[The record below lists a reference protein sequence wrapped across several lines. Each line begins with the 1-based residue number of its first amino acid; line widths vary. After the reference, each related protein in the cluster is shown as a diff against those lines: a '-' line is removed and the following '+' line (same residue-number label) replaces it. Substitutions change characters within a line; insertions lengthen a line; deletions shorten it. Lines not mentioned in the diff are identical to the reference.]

1 MANNNLEV
9 SEVESKQYVVVMV
22 GDEHYGIDIGYID
35 NIVRMQKI
43 TRVPRVQDY
52 FRGVINL
59 RGEVVPI
66 MSLRKKMG
74 LEDDV
79 FTNASRIIILK
90 LEGNASLG
98 IIVDEVREVVNLS
111 EDEIDKTN
119 KGKFINGIGKHEE
132 ELISLLEIN
141 AIVEDDI

>member
-9 SEVESKQYVVVMV
+9 SEVESKQYIVVMV

-79 FTNASRIIILK
+79 FTNASRIIIL
-90 LEGNASLG
+90 
-98 IIVDEVREVVNLS
+98 
-111 EDEIDKTN
+111 
-119 KGKFINGIGKHEE
+119 
-132 ELISLLEIN
+132 
-141 AIVEDDI
+141 

>member
-1 MANNNLEV
+1 M
-9 SEVESKQYVVVMV
+9 
-22 GDEHYGIDIGYID
+22 
-35 NIVRMQKI
+35 
-43 TRVPRVQDY
+43 PRVQDY